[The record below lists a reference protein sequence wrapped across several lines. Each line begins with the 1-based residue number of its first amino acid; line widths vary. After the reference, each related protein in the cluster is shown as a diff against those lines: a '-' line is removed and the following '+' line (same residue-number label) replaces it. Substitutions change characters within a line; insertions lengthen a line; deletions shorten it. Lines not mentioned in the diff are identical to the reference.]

1 MSHLN
6 CISTTKTCMRSYY
19 DCFFILLKQHTVEHL
34 SRDLE
39 DLVHVSYVLYVIRL
53 CPFNL

>member
-1 MSHLN
+1 
-6 CISTTKTCMRSYY
+6 MRSYY